1 MDEGVTFVDKNSE
14 NLPENIRKKSIFLLD
29 KGLF

>member
-1 MDEGVTFVDKNSE
+1 MDEGVAFVDKNSE

-29 KGLF
+29 KGIF